1 MVNGVEI
8 IGFAVTDAT
17 LLDEDT
23 PFGFCS
29 VLTSK
34 TFIGMPLLLVVVS
47 VDPDGFAQ
55 MNCCGLKLN
64 CAVLVCTLV
73 DGFIKIFVGTRDT
86 VNRADNNKERMCKKK
101 SNFQLE
107 TTHGNNIYFCCH

>member
-1 MVNGVEI
+1 MTRDRVVNGVEI

-17 LLDEDT
+17 VLDEDT

-34 TFIGMPLLLVVVS
+34 TFIGIPLLLVVFN
-47 VDPDGFAQ
+47 VDPDGFAH

-73 DGFIKIFVGTRDT
+73 EGFIKIFVGTRDT
-86 VNRADNNKERMCKKK
+86 AKQQQIIINGRMSVCLK
-101 SNFQLE
+101 N
-107 TTHGNNIYFCCH
+107 